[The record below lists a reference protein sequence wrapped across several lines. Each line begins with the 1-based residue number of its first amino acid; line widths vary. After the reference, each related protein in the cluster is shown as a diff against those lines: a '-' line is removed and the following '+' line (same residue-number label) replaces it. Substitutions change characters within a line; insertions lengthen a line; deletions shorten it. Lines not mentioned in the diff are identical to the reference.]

1 MIGGESDKMRDFLIA
16 NAVPVIAGIAVLELI
31 LTVLLAVCF
40 GKKKSVT
47 VLLMA
52 LIALGLTFDAAVM
65 ALGSVMPEGLLS
77 VLSRVRFIGHGILIP
92 LNIALCGCVLDW
104 QGTKKQTVLWIITA
118 VVCVLGAASGIARQT
133 ELRELG
139 GIVRYASAGA
149 PLWAEKINRVL
160 SFGTVLPLLA
170 AGIGVIIKKK
180 NPCIFLA
187 AFLMFVFSALGPAT
201 GNADLIFL
209 ISMFGE
215 LLMVLFFL
223 LHAKTAVRD
232 GDA

>member
-1 MIGGESDKMRDFLIA
+1 MRDILITYCA
-16 NAVPVIAGIAVLELI
+16 PIITVIAVLELL
-31 LTVLLAVCF
+31 LTVILFADF
-40 GKKKSVT
+40 AKKKSPA

-65 ALGSVMPEGLLS
+65 ALGSVLSGSLLEI
-77 VLSRVRFIGHGILIP
+77 LSRVRFVGHGLLIP
-92 LNIALCGCVLDW
+92 LNIALCGYMLDW
-104 QGTKKQTVLWIITA
+104 EGTKKQTVLWILTLA
-118 VVCVLGAASGIARQT
+118 VCVLGAVSGFARQI
-133 ELRELG
+133 EPRELG
-139 GIVRYASAGA
+139 GILRYASAGA
-149 PLWAEKINRVL
+149 PVWAEKINRVL

-170 AGIGVIIKKK
+170 AGIGVIVRRK

-187 AFLMFVFSALGPAT
+187 AFLMFAFSALGPAT

-223 LHAKTAVRD
+223 IHEKAAE
-232 GDA
+232 